1 MAQTTAM
8 PEFDVEKLT
17 GQVVD
22 LLANGATLKD
32 IHGYTDE
39 EFDALY
45 TLAYNFYNQGKYSE
59 ALQAFGFLL
68 MHDQLERKYY
78 KAFGSCLQMLK
89 RYEEA
94 IRNYS
99 MASILDLTDPEP
111 TFHTAECMVA
121 IGMPKEAMEALQYV
135 LNDTKSKPDYAA
147 MHERATAMME
157 VLQKGTEAVK

>member
-1 MAQTTAM
+1 MAQTAT
-8 PEFDVEKLT
+8 PELDAEKIT
-17 GQVVD
+17 NQVVD
-22 LLANGATLKD
+22 LFAHGATLKD

-45 TLAYNFYNQGKYSE
+45 TLGYNLYNQGKFGE

-94 IRNYS
+94 VRNYS

-111 TFHTAECMVA
+111 TYHTAECMLA
-121 IGMPKEAMEALQYV
+121 LGMPAEAIEALTLV
-135 LNDTKSKPDYAA
+135 VNDTKGKPGYEV
-147 MHERATAMME
+147 MHERSKAMIE
-157 VLQKGTEAVK
+157 VISKASGGAK

>member
-1 MAQTTAM
+1 MAQATA
-8 PEFDVEKLT
+8 EFDVDKVT
-17 GQVVD
+17 AQVVD

-32 IHGYTDE
+32 IHGYSDE

-45 TLAYNFYNQGKYSE
+45 ALGYNLYNQGKFGE

-121 IGMPKEAMEALQYV
+121 LGMPKEAVEALEMV
-135 LNDTKSKPDYAA
+135 LLDTRSKPSYQVMHDRARA
-147 MHERATAMME
+147 MIE
-157 VLQKGTEAVK
+157 VLSKQGGAQ

>member
-1 MAQTTAM
+1 MASTATAD
-8 PEFDVEKLT
+8 FDVDKVT
-17 GQVVD
+17 SQVVD
-22 LLANGATLKD
+22 LFAHGATLKD
-32 IHGYTDE
+32 IHGYSDQ

-45 TLAYNFYNQGKYSE
+45 ALGYNLYNQGKFGE
-59 ALQAFGFLL
+59 ALQAFGWLL

-94 IRNYS
+94 VRNYS

-121 IGMPKEAMEALQYV
+121 LGMPKEAIEALEMV
-135 LNDTKSKPDYAA
+135 LLDTKDKPDYQVMNQRARA
-147 MHERATAMME
+147 MIELLGKAPGGAE
-157 VLQKGTEAVK
+157 

>member
-1 MAQTTAM
+1 MAQAVANI
-8 PEFDVEKLT
+8 DIDKAAS
-17 GQVVD
+17 QVVD
-22 LLANGATLKD
+22 LLGHGATLKD

-45 TLAYNFYNQGKYSE
+45 ALGYNFYNQGKFAE
-59 ALQAFGFLL
+59 AMHAFGFLL

-89 RYEEA
+89 RYEDA

-99 MASILDLTDPEP
+99 MASVLDLRDPEP

-121 IGMPKEAMEALQYV
+121 LGMTAEAIEALQMV
-135 LNDTKSKPDYAA
+135 LLDTKGKADYQV
-147 MHERATAMME
+147 MHERAKAMIE
-157 VLQKGTEAVK
+157 VLGKAKEAAK

>member
-1 MAQTTAM
+1 MAQAAA
-8 PEFDVEKLT
+8 ELDIDKVSR
-17 GQVVD
+17 QVVD
-22 LLANGATLKD
+22 LLANGSTLKD
-32 IHGYTDE
+32 IHGYTDQ

-45 TLAYNFYNQGKYSE
+45 ALGYNLYNQGKFGE

-121 IGMPKEAMEALQYV
+121 LGMPAEALEALQMV
-135 LNDTKSKPDYAA
+135 LVDTKGKADYQV
-147 MHERATAMME
+147 MHERARAMIE
-157 VLQKGTEAVK
+157 VISKQGGAK